1 VTATT
6 TVADFVA
13 TSRAEDCPAPA
24 MAAARRA
31 IRDCFGVMLAGAGKP
46 AARILQSVA
55 RAEGG
60 APLCTI
66 VGTGRRTGALWAALC
81 NGTAAHTHDLNTDT
95 DVMLMGHP
103 SASLLA
109 AALASGELA
118 LADGQSLIHAFL
130 LGFEVETTLAAV
142 INSAPH
148 DHDGR
153 ATSTLGT
160 LGAAAATA
168 RLFGLDAAQ
177 VRAALAV
184 AASQSSGV
192 QENFGTMTE
201 PFHAGHA
208 ARSGVLAALLAREG
222 WTASDRALEGPQGF
236 VSVLGAERLQWD
248 ALDTLGAPWK
258 ILTSGAA
265 VKPHPSCAPLS
276 AGALREKFS
285 ECARLVLSE
294 DRADSVAQMLESL
307 ETCPDVRSLTA
318 ILGP

>member
-1 VTATT
+1 LPVTATT

-13 TSRAEDCPAPA
+13 TSRAERCPAPA

-31 IRDCFGVMLAGAGKP
+31 ILDCFGVMLAGAAEP

-81 NGTAAHTHDLNTDT
+81 NGTAAQAHDLDT
-95 DVMLMGHP
+95 NVMPTGHP
-103 SASLLA
+103 SAPLLA
-109 AALASGELA
+109 SALASAELA

-142 INSAPH
+142 INSAHH
-148 DHDGR
+148 DHDGH
-153 ATSTLGT
+153 AISTLST
-160 LGAAAATA
+160 LGAAAAAA
-168 RLFGLDAAQ
+168 RLLGLDAAQ
-177 VRAALAV
+177 VRTALAV
-184 AASQSSGV
+184 AASQSCSLK
-192 QENFGTMTE
+192 ENFGTMTKS
-201 PFHAGHA
+201 FHAGHA

-236 VSVLGAERLQWD
+236 VSVLGAERPRWD

-258 ILTSGAA
+258 ILTAGTAMRP
-265 VKPHPSCAPLS
+265 VPSCAPLS

-294 DRADSVAQMLESL
+294 DRANSVAQMLESL